1 MSTNRMDCIG
11 VVGAGVMG
19 HSISQVFAQHGYGV
33 RLCDVTEERLQ
44 RAGRLIRSTLE
55 TLVEFGRLSPEEIP
69 DILDRIQTT
78 TELAET
84 VADADIVIEA
94 VPEIPDLKK
103 DLFSRMNKLCS
114 RRTILASNTSGLDI
128 FALADVGNP
137 ERLVITHWFAPPYV
151 IPLVEIVPGRMTS
164 PDVISRTVQLI
175 RSVGKTPLVLKE
187 FVPGFIVNRF
197 QNAVSRT
204 TFEMLDNGWATPED
218 IDLAIKHT
226 LGIRLPI
233 TGIVQA
239 LDFTG
244 LDLMN
249 DIMSSLGVKCS
260 FLEEKV
266 KRGEY
271 GVKTSKGM
279 YDYGN
284 RNEIEILKKR
294 DRLLFKMLDHLKEIN
309 AFEPV

>member
-1 MSTNRMDCIG
+1 MNTNRMECIG
-11 VVGAGVMG
+11 ILGAGVMG
-19 HSISQVFAQHGYGV
+19 HSISQVFAQHGYRV
-33 RLCDVTEERLQ
+33 NLCDVTEERLE
-44 RAGRLIRSTLE
+44 RARRLILSTLE

-69 DILDRIQTT
+69 GILDRIQTT
-78 TELAET
+78 TDLAEAVT
-84 VADADIVIEA
+84 EADVVIEA
-94 VPEIPDLKK
+94 VPEIPELKK
-103 DLFSRMNKLCS
+103 ALYSRMNRLCS

-128 FALADVGNP
+128 FALAEVDSP
-137 ERLVITHWFAPPYV
+137 ERLVITHWFSPPYI
-151 IPLVEIVPGRMTS
+151 IPLVEVVPGKMTS
-164 PDVISRTVQLI
+164 ADVISRTVGLI
-175 RSVGKTPLVLKE
+175 RSVGKTPLVLKK
-187 FVPGFIVNRF
+187 FIPGFIVNRF
-197 QNAVSRT
+197 QNAMSRT
-204 TFEMLDNGWATPED
+204 TFEMLDNGWASPED

-244 LDLMN
+244 LELMS
-249 DIMSSLGVKCS
+249 DIMRSLGVKCS

-266 KRGEY
+266 NRGES

-279 YDYGN
+279 YDYGD

-294 DRLLFKMLDHLKEIN
+294 DRLYFKMLDHLKDIK